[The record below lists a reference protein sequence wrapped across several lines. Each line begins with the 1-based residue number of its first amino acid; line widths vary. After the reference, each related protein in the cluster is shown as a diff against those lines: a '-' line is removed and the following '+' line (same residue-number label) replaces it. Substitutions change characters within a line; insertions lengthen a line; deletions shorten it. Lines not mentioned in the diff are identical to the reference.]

1 MCPHGPTRT
10 SRRGEDVRMSAPGL
24 GHRPARELCG
34 EIVPAVAAALPAP
47 AAVVVDERDVGCDDE
62 RDVGLY

>member
-47 AAVVVDERDVGCDDE
+47 AAVVVDERDVG
-62 RDVGLY
+62 LY